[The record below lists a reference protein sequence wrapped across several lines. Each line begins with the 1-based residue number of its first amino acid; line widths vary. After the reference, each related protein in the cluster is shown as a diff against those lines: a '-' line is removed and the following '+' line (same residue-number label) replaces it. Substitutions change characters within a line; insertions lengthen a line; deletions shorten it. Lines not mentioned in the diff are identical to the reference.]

1 MNAVSIPELDLPGAS
16 ADSLSGSADSPSEEP
31 SPAAAQFCFE
41 ALPIIA
47 GQVENARE
55 QTEQAVVALTTRFR
69 GLVTNLDSAV
79 AASEQACGEGG
90 QELVSTMEQGKQ
102 QLLTVIEALTD
113 IRDSRAALIQEIRS
127 LGAYTNELRE
137 MAKTVEKIAFTTN
150 ILALNAAIEAAH
162 ASGDSGRGFAV
173 VAAEVRQLASASR
186 DTGRVIGQKIDL
198 INDSLAKI
206 LGANERV
213 TEREATAV
221 EDSENRI
228 NRVLEQFGGM
238 TGRLLGSAD
247 QFRRDSELIKEE
259 IMESMV
265 QLQFQDRVSQ
275 ILAHVVQ
282 TVDELP
288 ELAGTLGDSGALSG
302 GRSAA
307 REYLDRK
314 AQSYTTEEQR
324 RIHAG
329 EAVTAVAPQAA
340 EFF

>member
-1 MNAVSIPELDLPGAS
+1 MNAVSIPPLDSPGAS
-16 ADSLSGSADSPSEEP
+16 ADSPPEGPS
-31 SPAAAQFCFE
+31 SAAAQFCLE

-47 GQVENARE
+47 GQVENARG

-69 GLVTNLDSAV
+69 GLVSSLDSAV
-79 AASEQACGEGG
+79 AASEQACGKGG
-90 QELVSTMEQGKQ
+90 EELVCTMEKGKQ
-102 QLLTVIEALTD
+102 QLLTVIEALTHL
-113 IRDSRAALIQEIRS
+113 RDSRAALIQEIRS

-137 MAKTVEKIAFTTN
+137 MAKTVEKIAFNTN

-162 ASGDSGRGFAV
+162 ASGEIGRGFSV

-186 DTGRVIGQKIDL
+186 TAGRTIGQKIEL
-198 INDSLAKI
+198 INDSLTKI

-213 TEREATAV
+213 TEREAAAV
-221 EDSENRI
+221 QDSEDRI

-282 TVDELP
+282 TVGELP
-288 ELAGTLGDSGALSG
+288 QLAATLSDSGTCTE

-307 REYLDRK
+307 REYLALK

-329 EAVTAVAPQAA
+329 EAAAAVAPQAA